1 MKIALTV
8 ILGLAFVA
16 IFVFAIC
23 KLQIF
28 RRLGVGAK
36 WLAALYAIKVLAAVS
51 LYFVYSFVYGDVQ
64 NGDLNKYHNGGLVIY
79 SAIKDNPLDYLKM
92 VSGICADEPQLEV
105 YYDATDH
112 WYKAWNYGL
121 LNDNRTIMR
130 YDAILNLFTMGN
142 VYLNLIISAFVAF
155 VGAYFLALAFAK
167 FIAGRRWIAVASAFL
182 IPSVVFWSA
191 GIMKECLVM
200 FSLGILAFSW
210 FSLCEKFKFK
220 YLLFALLSATLLVL
234 AKFYVLMA
242 MLPGLVLMLVPSR
255 VGAKRLLLSF
265 VGVFATVVTLFFFSG
280 KIVGY
285 DLVDTVVNKQH
296 DFINMVSTEANS
308 AGSNIE
314 IKELEPTFLSF
325 ASALVPA
332 YVNVV
337 LRPFITESDS
347 LLKLACCLENIA
359 FLLLFIYMCI
369 RNKRIDNKQFK
380 FALFTLSFMLIHYA
394 LIGMTTPNIGALV
407 RYKLPVMPFIMCT
420 MLMCTNFERLK
431 NKFGRIVRGHRNI

>member
-1 MKIALTV
+1 MKIALIV
-8 ILGLAFVA
+8 ILGFAFAA
-16 IFVFAIC
+16 IFVYAIC
-23 KLQIF
+23 RLQIF
-28 RRLGVGAK
+28 RRLGVGTR
-36 WLAALYAIKVLAAVS
+36 WLVALYAIKVLAAVS
-51 LYFVYSFVYGDVQ
+51 LYFVYNYVYTDVQ
-64 NGDLNKYHNGGLVIY
+64 NGDVNKFHNGGVVIY
-79 SAIKDNPLDYLKM
+79 SAIEDNPLDYLKM
-92 VSGICADEPQLEV
+92 VSGICADEPQLEP

-112 WYKAWNYGL
+112 WYKAWNYDL

-155 VGAYFLALAFAK
+155 VGAYFLALAFVK
-167 FIAGRRWIAVASAFL
+167 FVAGRRWIAVVSAFL

-200 FSLGILAFSW
+200 FSLGILTFSW
-210 FSLCEKFKFK
+210 FSLCEKFKFR
-220 YLLFALLSATLLVL
+220 YLLAALLSATMLIL
-234 AKFYVLMA
+234 AKFYVLLA
-242 MLPGLVLMLVPSR
+242 MLPGLLLMFVPSR
-255 VGAKRLLLSF
+255 IGAKKLLVFFAGMFVVLVTMFFLS
-265 VGVFATVVTLFFFSG
+265 GR
-280 KIVGY
+280 IIGY
-285 DLVDTVVNKQH
+285 NLVDTVVNKQH
-296 DFINMVSTEANS
+296 DFINMVNTEANS

-332 YVNVV
+332 YINVI

-380 FALFTLSFMLIHYA
+380 YVLFTLSFMLIHYA

-407 RYKLPVMPFIMCT
+407 RYKLPVMPFILCA

-431 NKFGRIVRGHRNI
+431 NKLGRIVRRRRNV